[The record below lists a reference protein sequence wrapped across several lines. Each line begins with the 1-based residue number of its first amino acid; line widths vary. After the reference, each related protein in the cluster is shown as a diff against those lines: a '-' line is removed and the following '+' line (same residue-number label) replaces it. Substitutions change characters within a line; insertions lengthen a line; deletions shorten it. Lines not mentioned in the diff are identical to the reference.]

1 MGAQNHERHIS
12 LHYLKTGIKLHWNPP
27 PPKNNNNKQWLI
39 SFCMLPTESFFLNY
53 STSHKH
59 DCTQA
64 CSYIHSSMQ
73 DTFRYPHRVWLHY
86 ILQVAITTSID
97 IYTVHIQPAHV
108 HANTHTHIHTHT
120 HSYWCTHL
128 DCNWPLC
135 SRAKASA
142 AWSSVTRRDNSD
154 GDLNK
159 QKFLHLPCCC
169 YLVFFK
175 PRTLVI
181 FTWHFLH
188 I

>member
-27 PPKNNNNKQWLI
+27 PPKNNNNNKQWLI
-39 SFCMLPTESFFLNY
+39 SFCMLPTESFFFNY

-108 HANTHTHIHTHT
+108 HANTHTHTFTPLHTPTDAHT
-120 HSYWCTHL
+120 LTVTGLSVPGPKPLLPEALWPGVTTQMETWTNKSSFIYRVVVIWCF
-128 DCNWPLC
+128 
-135 SRAKASA
+135 
-142 AWSSVTRRDNSD
+142 
-154 GDLNK
+154 LN
-159 QKFLHLPCCC
+159 QEL
-169 YLVFFK
+169 
-175 PRTLVI
+175 
-181 FTWHFLH
+181 
-188 I
+188 